1 MVVFVQRG
9 RLARDLGQAVRVAA
23 DFIQPFAQCC
33 HHHGVVALQRLAQRG
48 GKIPEA
54 LQQQTG
60 MTELAQLHVQMRLG
74 EIQCRRVADGAV
86 VEVAQQRTHLMGAM
100 GEQQL
105 PGAGACHVAGGQVAA
120 FAARGVANRVGEVL
134 VFAEPAR
141 RTLMNLQ
148 RAGGVFA
155 IEQLLQKIGEQRVVA
170 KPFALAILRDQQA
183 MEMFQPGQQPA
194 TVVALAYRIGQGCVN
209 PLQWAGAQQQVARV
223 RIQVVD
229 HLFGQIRRNLRVAP
243 GKPRGYFL
251 LALRAAFQPQPGQMQ
266 GDRPAFG
273 IAA

>member
-48 GKIPEA
+48 GKIAKA

-74 EIQCRRVADGAV
+74 EIQRRRVADGAV
-86 VEVAQQRTHLMGAM
+86 VEVAQQRAHLMGAM

-155 IEQLLQKIGEQRVVA
+155 IEQLL
-170 KPFALAILRDQQA
+170 
-183 MEMFQPGQQPA
+183 
-194 TVVALAYRIGQGCVN
+194 
-209 PLQWAGAQQQVARV
+209 
-223 RIQVVD
+223 
-229 HLFGQIRRNLRVAP
+229 
-243 GKPRGYFL
+243 
-251 LALRAAFQPQPGQMQ
+251 
-266 GDRPAFG
+266 
-273 IAA
+273 